1 MLSLHPPADGSNAI
15 GAQGADGGGDKV
27 ACGLVALELHLLPV
41 WHAVVVISGVQEL
54 PDGDLLAWCEGHCL
68 PLHGTPEGVA
78 EDTLEETPH
87 ASKVVLHVACVC
99 ACMGHVRNM

>member
-1 MLSLHPPADGSNAI
+1 MVGLHLPADGSNAI

-41 WHAVVVISGVQEL
+41 WHAVVVVSGVQEL
-54 PDGDLLAWCEGHCL
+54 PDGDLWAWCEGHCL

>member
-27 ACGLVALELHLLPV
+27 ACGLVALQLHLLPV
-41 WHAVVVISGVQEL
+41 WHAVVVVSGVQEL
-54 PDGDLLAWCEGHCL
+54 PDGDLWAWCEGHCL